1 MRTRQLTDQT
11 EVSTII
17 ISLREEKNFVP
28 EGPPTVATRLLRA
41 LFGSLATMRGTGI
54 DTLVLIAALLPQL
67 VRVGDQTK
75 EAIGGIQT
83 VGKSIT
89 RSFAM

>member
-1 MRTRQLTDQT
+1 M
-11 EVSTII
+11 STIS
-17 ISLREEKNFVP
+17 ISLRDEKNFVP

-41 LFGSLATMRGTGI
+41 LLGSLATMRGTGI
-54 DTLVLIAALLPQL
+54 DTLVLIAALLPYL
-67 VRVGDQTK
+67 VPVDNKTK
-75 EAIGGIQT
+75 EVSSGIQT